1 VSADTRSLSG
11 RVALIT
17 GGTRGIGR
25 AIAET
30 YAAAG
35 AAVCVVARKQP
46 ELDSTVASLEGLGAS
61 ATAWRGSA
69 GDPEV
74 VEGAVAHCIGTLG
87 GLDVLVN
94 NAATNPYLGP
104 TVDLPGSALEKVL
117 AVNVAGPV
125 RWIQAAWHAWMADH
139 GGVVINVASIGGL
152 RTSPG
157 IGIYNVS
164 KAALIHLTRQFAGE
178 LAPTVRVNAIAPG
191 LVRTDMA
198 RALWEPNEEA
208 ANRMQ
213 PLGRIGEP
221 DDIAQAAL
229 YLASDASSWMTGETI
244 VLDGGTLIR

>member
-1 VSADTRSLSG
+1 M
-11 RVALIT
+11 
-17 GGTRGIGR
+17 
-25 AIAET
+25 
-30 YAAAG
+30 
-35 AAVCVVARKQP
+35 CVVARKAP
-46 ELDSTVASLEGLGAS
+46 ELDATVAALEAIGVR
-61 ATAWRGSA
+61 ATAYQGSA

-74 VEGAVAHCIGTLG
+74 VEGAVAHCVDTLG
-87 GLDVLVN
+87 SLDVLVN
-94 NAATNPYLGP
+94 NAATNPFLGA
-104 TVDLPGSALEKVL
+104 TMDLPGSALEKVL

-125 RWIQAAWHAWMADH
+125 RWVQAAWRAWMADH
-139 GGVVINVASIGGL
+139 GGVVINMASIGGI

-157 IGIYNVS
+157 IGIYNVT
-164 KAALIHLTRQFAGE
+164 KAALLHLTRQLAGE

-198 RALWEPNEEA
+198 RALWEPNEDA

-221 DDIAQAAL
+221 QDIASAAL

>member
-1 VSADTRSLSG
+1 MASEAGALTG
-11 RVALIT
+11 RVALVT

-25 AIAET
+25 AIAQT

-35 AAVCVVARKQP
+35 ASVCVVARKQP
-46 ELDSTVASLEGLGAS
+46 ELDATVAALTARGAA
-61 ATAWRGSA
+61 ATSWRGSA
-69 GDPEV
+69 GEPEV
-74 VEGAVAHCIGTLG
+74 VEGAVAHCIATLG

-125 RWIQAAWHAWMADH
+125 RWVQAAWHSWMAEH
-139 GGVVINVASIGGL
+139 GGVIINVASIGGL

-164 KAALIHLTRQFAGE
+164 KAALLHLTRQLAGE

-221 DDIAQAAL
+221 DDIASAAL
-229 YLASDASSWMTGETI
+229 YLASDASSWMTGETL

>member
-1 VSADTRSLSG
+1 MAPADRSLEG
-11 RVALIT
+11 RVALVT

-30 YAAAG
+30 YAGAG

-46 ELDSTVASLEGLGAS
+46 ELDATVGALTGLGAR
-61 ATAWRGSA
+61 ATAWPGSA
-69 GDPEV
+69 GDPDV
-74 VEGAVAHCIGTLG
+74 VEAAVAHCVTELG
-87 GLDVLVN
+87 ALDILVN

-104 TVDLPGSALEKVL
+104 TIDLPGSALEKVL

-125 RWIQAAWHAWMADH
+125 RWIQAAWRVWMADH

-164 KAALIHLTRQFAGE
+164 KAALLHLTRQFAGE
-178 LAPTVRVNAIAPG
+178 LAPGVRVNAIAPG

-221 DDIAQAAL
+221 EDVAQAAL
-229 YLASDASSWMTGETI
+229 FLASDASSWMTGETI
-244 VLDGGTLIR
+244 VLDGGTLVH

>member
-1 VSADTRSLSG
+1 MDRVDLSLTG

-30 YAAAG
+30 YAEAG
-35 AAVCVVARKQP
+35 ASVCVVARKAP
-46 ELDSTVASLEGLGAS
+46 ELEATVAALETIGVP
-61 ATAWRGSA
+61 ATSFQGSA
-69 GDPEV
+69 GDPAVIESA
-74 VEGAVAHCIGTLG
+74 VEHCVSTLG
-87 GLDVLVN
+87 ALDILVN
-94 NAATNPYLGP
+94 NAATNPFLGA

-117 AVNVAGPV
+117 EVNVAGPV
-125 RWIQAAWHAWMADH
+125 RWIQAAWRAWMAEH
-139 GGVVINVASIGGL
+139 GGVVINMASIGGL

-157 IGIYNVS
+157 IGIYNVT
-164 KAALIHLTRQFAGE
+164 KAALLHLTRQFAGE
-178 LAPTVRVNAIAPG
+178 LAPNVRVNAIAPG

-198 RALWEPNEEA
+198 RALWEPNEDA

-221 DDIAQAAL
+221 QDIASAAL

-244 VLDGGTLIR
+244 VLDGGTLVR

>member
-1 VSADTRSLSG
+1 MDGVDLSLTG
-11 RVALIT
+11 RVALVT

-35 AAVCVVARKQP
+35 ASVCVVARKLP
-46 ELDSTVASLEGLGAS
+46 ELEETVAALS
-61 ATAWRGSA
+61 AIGVPATSFQGSA
-69 GDPEV
+69 GDPDVIEA
-74 VEGAVAHCIGTLG
+74 AVAHCVETLG
-87 GLDVLVN
+87 ALDVLVN
-94 NAATNPYLGP
+94 NAATNPFFGA
-104 TVDLPGSALEKVL
+104 TIDLPGSALEKVL
-117 AVNVAGPV
+117 EVNVAGPV
-125 RWIQAAWHAWMADH
+125 RWIQASWRAWMAEH

-157 IGIYNVS
+157 IGIYNVT
-164 KAALIHLTRQFAGE
+164 KAALLHLTRQFAGE
-178 LAPTVRVNAIAPG
+178 LAPSVRVNAIAPG

-198 RALWEPNEEA
+198 RALWEPNEDA

-221 DDIAQAAL
+221 QDIASAAL